1 MIRYFCFIFLSI
13 GFSLHL
19 SAQTFPAIELP
30 LSLSEKELSNAW
42 AGGLNSPQFYVVR
55 VDSDD
60 QPELVV
66 FDRVGHFL
74 MGFVWEGDSWRY
86 DPTLV
91 SHFPQVREWVIFKD
105 YNGDGVSDLFTFSD
119 APGISSVA
127 VYQGYFMA
135 DLLHFK
141 RVAFPNSYDLLEYAR
156 NTGKNQLLYV
166 TNIDIPAIDDLDCDG
181 DLDVATFNA
190 AGGLL
195 ELFVNL
201 SVESGFGRDT
211 LLFRLADPCW
221 GGIYETGATEQI
233 DLSAAPGT
241 CAYENLTAPE
251 GLEFRHTG
259 SALNTLDMNDD
270 GLKELLISDVS
281 FNNLSL
287 LYNAGT
293 CEQAWFDQQEV
304 FFPGGD
310 IPVRLPTFPAAFV
323 LDADQDGLTDLVV
336 APNLSLGGKDFDQVW
351 CYKNIGSEAF
361 PEFKRLAENWLVGD
375 MLDLGTGAHPV
386 WVDVDADGLLDLVVG
401 NMGFLGPDYHRDS
414 RLFYFHNTGSREN
427 PVLELADSDFLGLR
441 AYQDFTFNFVPAF
454 GDLDGDGDLD
464 LLVGEEGGGLF
475 FAENLSGPGQP
486 MRFGAWEYPFA
497 GIDVGNS
504 SAPFI
509 ADINNDGFPDILV
522 GERNNGNIN
531 YFQHLEPGSGRQF
544 EPNQALSPNV
554 ERFGGI
560 DTRIPAYI
568 NGFSAPLVI
577 PSEGGR
583 LLLTGTD
590 NGRLECYAL
599 PDSNFAQSFEQLSDA
614 WGGVYTGTR
623 TKISLGDINGD
634 GLLELVVGNYR
645 GGLGV
650 FATDLKVNNVATDVA
665 NAPAKPL
672 LRIFP
677 NPTQDLLQ
685 LQTDTPGTLELY
697 DIRGSLQR
705 HQLVQ
710 AGLQSISLETLPPG
724 TYLLRLVTPD
734 RGTIAQKIMRY

>member
-1 MIRYFCFIFLSI
+1 MIRYFCFIFSLV
-13 GFSLHL
+13 GFPLLL
-19 SAQTFPAIELP
+19 SAQSFPAVDLP
-30 LSLSEKELSNAW
+30 LSLGEKELPNAW

-66 FDRVGHFL
+66 FDRVGHFF
-74 MGFVWEGDSWRY
+74 MGFVREGDSWKY
-86 DPTLV
+86 DPNLLA
-91 SHFPQVREWVIFKD
+91 HFPQVREWVIFKD

-127 VYQGYFMA
+127 VYQGYFEA
-135 DLLHFK
+135 DLLHFR

-259 SALNTLDMNDD
+259 SALNTLDMNND

-304 FFPGGD
+304 FFPEGD

-351 CYKNIGSEAF
+351 CYKNVGSEAF
-361 PEFKRLAENWLVGD
+361 PEFKRVAENWLVGD

-414 RLFYFHNTGSREN
+414 RLFYFRNTGSREN

-475 FAENLSGPGQP
+475 FAENLSGSGQP

-509 ADINNDGFPDILV
+509 ADINNDGYPDILV

-560 DTRIPAYI
+560 DTRIPGYI
-568 NGFSAPLVI
+568 NGFSAPLVV
-577 PSEGGR
+577 PSKGGR

-599 PDSNFAQSFEQLSDA
+599 PDSNFAQPFEQLSET

-623 TKISLGDINGD
+623 TKISLGDVNGD
-634 GLLELVVGNYR
+634 GLLELVIGNYR

-650 FATDLKVNNVATDVA
+650 FATDLKINNVATDVA
-665 NAPAKPL
+665 NAPARPL

-677 NPTQDLLQ
+677 NPTHDLLQ
-685 LQTDTPGTLELY
+685 LQTDSPGSLELY
-697 DIRGSLQR
+697 DIQGSI
-705 HQLVQ
+705 QLRQSVQ
-710 AGLQSISLETLPPG
+710 TGLQTISLEALPPG
-724 TYLLRLVTPD
+724 TYLLRFLTTD
-734 RGTIAQKIMRY
+734 GAAIAQKIVRY

>member
-1 MIRYFCFIFLSI
+1 MIGYFCFIFLMFGSCL
-13 GFSLHL
+13 GL
-19 SAQTFPAIELP
+19 SAQSFPAIEIP
-30 LSLSEKELSNAW
+30 LSMGEKELLNAW
-42 AGGLNSPQFYVVR
+42 AGGLNSPQFYEVR
-55 VDSDD
+55 VKEDD
-60 QPELVV
+60 QSELVV
-66 FDRVGHFL
+66 FDRVGHVFL
-74 MGFVWEGDSWRY
+74 GFAWEGGSWKY
-86 DPTLV
+86 DPTLLA
-91 SHFPQVREWVIFKD
+91 HFPQVRELVIFKD
-105 YNGDGVSDLFTFSD
+105 YNVDGVSDLFAFSD

-127 VYQGYFMA
+127 VYQGYFKEG
-135 DLLHFK
+135 LLHFR
-141 RVAFPNSYDLLEYAR
+141 RVVFPNSYNLLEYAR

-241 CAYENLTAPE
+241 CAYENLTASAE
-251 GLEFRHTG
+251 LEFRHTG
-259 SALNTLDMNDD
+259 SALNTLDMNND
-270 GLKELLISDVS
+270 GIKELLISDVS

-287 LYNAGT
+287 LSNAGT
-293 CEQAWFDQQEV
+293 CEQAWFERQEV
-304 FFPGGD
+304 FFPEGD
-310 IPVRLPTFPAAFV
+310 IPVSIPTFPAAFL

-336 APNLSLGGKDFDQVW
+336 APNLSLGGKDFAQVW
-351 CYKNIGSEAF
+351 HYNNTGSSAF
-361 PEFKRLAENWLVGD
+361 PEFKRVADDWLVGD

-401 NMGFLGPDYHRDS
+401 NMGFLGADYQRDS
-414 RLFYFHNTGSREN
+414 RLLYFRNAVSREN
-427 PVLELADSDFLGLR
+427 PELVLADSDFLGLV
-441 AYQDFTFNFVPAF
+441 AYQDFTFNFVPTF

-464 LLVGEEGGGLF
+464 VLVGEEGGSLF
-475 FAENLSGPGQP
+475 FAENVSGVGQP

-509 ADINNDGFPDILV
+509 ADINGDGYPDLLV

-544 EPNQALSPNV
+544 EPNQALFPNV

-560 DTRIPAYI
+560 DTRIPGFI

-577 PSEGGR
+577 PSENGR

-599 PDSNFAQSFEQLSDA
+599 PDSNFAQPFEQLSEA

-623 TKISLGDINGD
+623 TKLSLGDINSD
-634 GLLELVVGNYR
+634 GLLELVIGNYR

-650 FATDLKVNNVATDVA
+650 FATDIKVNNVAT
-665 NAPAKPL
+665 NAPNEPASSF

-677 NPTQDLLQ
+677 NPTHDLLQ
-685 LQTDTPGTLELY
+685 LQTNASGTMELY
-697 DIRGSLQR
+697 DIQG
-705 HQLVQ
+705 
-710 AGLQSISLETLPPG
+710 GLQLRVTIDVGMQTIRLGALPPG
-724 TYLLRLVTPD
+724 TYLLRLVTREGP
-734 RGTIAQKIMRY
+734 TIAQKIVRY